1 MIRVLVV
8 DDSAFARKV
17 LRDLLSR
24 AGDVEVVGVARDGLE
39 ALEKIDQLKPDVV
52 TLDLAMPLLD
62 GTGVLHALPR
72 PGGPR
77 VVVVS
82 TAASDSDRAIE
93 ALQAGAVS
101 LVHKPTTQASS
112 QLYELDDELVQAV
125 RSAAQAVTRVPP
137 AQAPGP
143 VVAPSSSKVGLVAI
157 GTSTGGPQALTSL
170 LSALPADLPSPIA
183 VVLHIPVG
191 YTEALAQ
198 RLDDVSP
205 LEVQEASTGLELS
218 PGRVVIARAGMH
230 LRVAREGGVLRC
242 ALDASPVSTPHR
254 PSVDV
259 LFESVAQ
266 VVGPRALGVILT
278 GMGDDGLNGARA
290 LVAAGGRVL
299 TESQESCVVYGMP
312 RTVKE
317 AGLSFAEVPLSGMP
331 RALVQALSQVE

>member
-17 LRDLLSR
+17 LRELLLRS
-24 AGDVEVVGVARDGLE
+24 GDVEVVGVARDGLE

-62 GTGVLHALPR
+62 GAGVLHALPR

-82 TAASDSDRAIE
+82 TATSDSDRAIE

-112 QLYELDDELVQAV
+112 QLYELDDELVRAV
-125 RSAAQAVTRVPP
+125 RAAAQAVTRVPL
-137 AQAPGP
+137 APGP
-143 VVAPSSSKVGLVAI
+143 VVAPASTRVGLVAV

-170 LSALPADLPSPIA
+170 FSALPADFPSPIA

-198 RLDDVSP
+198 RLDDASA
-205 LEVQEASTGLELS
+205 LEVKEASPGLELR
-218 PGRVVIARAGMH
+218 PGRVVIARAGLH

-242 ALDASPVSTPHR
+242 ALDVSPATTPHR

-278 GMGDDGLNGARA
+278 GMGDDGLSGARA

-299 TESQESCVVYGMP
+299 TESPETCVVYGMP

-317 AGLSFAEVPLSGMP
+317 AGLSFAEVPLSDMP